1 MMSFTV
7 TFTAVLVML
16 IYAVPG
22 FILVKTKAVGEAAIP
37 AFSKLLLYVGSPCLA
52 INSFSKA
59 DFSVDLMKNMGI
71 FFLFMLL
78 FQAILLAVLCLVW
91 RRMGWTVDNRVCAVA
106 GCFGNC
112 SFFGIPLLNA
122 LLPEYVAG
130 PALSSVYF
138 LSMSILG
145 WTAACAV
152 ITGDRRHMSAK
163 KIFLNPAVLSL
174 AVAVPMFIFG
184 WHLPGQLSDM
194 VELLGKM
201 TTPLCM
207 IVMGMRLAT
216 AKLSSVFC
224 RPKLYLTALFKL
236 TAMPLAALGVSTL
249 IGFAPEIR
257 AVLFITCSCP
267 TASVVLNFAEI
278 LGEGQETAAENVLL
292 CTILSVITIP
302 VLMMLL

>member
-1 MMSFTV
+1 MSFSV
-7 TFTAVLVML
+7 TFTAVLTML
-16 IYAVPG
+16 LYAVPG
-22 FILVKTKAVGEAAIP
+22 YILRKTGAVGETALP

-52 INSFSKA
+52 IDSFSKA
-59 DFSVDLMKNMGI
+59 EFSPELLRNMGI

-78 FQAILLAVLCLVW
+78 FQGALLTVLCIVW
-91 RRMGWTVDNRVCAVA
+91 RRFGWTVDNRVCAVA

-122 LLPEYVAG
+122 LLPDYAAG

-138 LSMSILG
+138 LSMSIIG
-145 WTAACAV
+145 WTAGCAV
-152 ITGDRRHMSAK
+152 ITGDRRHISVK

-174 AVAVPMFIFG
+174 LVAVPMFIFRLR
-184 WHLPGQLSDM
+184 LPEALGNM

-201 TTPLCM
+201 TTPICM
-207 IVMGMRLAT
+207 IVLGMRLAMT
-216 AKLSSVFC
+216 KWSSVFC

-236 TAMPLAALGVSTL
+236 TAMPLAALGLSTL
-249 IGFAPEIR
+249 LGLSPEIR

-292 CTILSVITIP
+292 CTILSLLSIP
-302 VLMMLL
+302 VLMLLLQ